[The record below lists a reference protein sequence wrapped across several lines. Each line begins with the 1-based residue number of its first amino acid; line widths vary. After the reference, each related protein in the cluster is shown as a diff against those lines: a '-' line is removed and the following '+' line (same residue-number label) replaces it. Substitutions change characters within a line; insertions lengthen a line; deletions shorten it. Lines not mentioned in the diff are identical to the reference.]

1 MTPLRQPE
9 PSTATNYN
17 IDDLDSGDET
27 DDDERPKKAVSP
39 ITMPPTILP
48 CRFRRGRASAP

>member
-27 DDDERPKKAVSP
+27 DDDERPKKAVSVH
-39 ITMPPTILP
+39 TTTTDRA